1 MDTVKE
7 NIFSREF
14 IEKDA
19 IEKLELEQR
28 IRDEAQA
35 LNDKGRIE
43 RQELGFN
50 TTHVFNR
57 GELLAILKHYSV
69 NMKE

>member
-19 IEKLELEQR
+19 IEKLEQEQK
-28 IRDEAQA
+28 IKDEAQA
-35 LNDKGRIE
+35 LQDKERIE
-43 RQELGFN
+43 R
-50 TTHVFNR
+50 
-57 GELLAILKHYSV
+57 
-69 NMKE
+69 

>member
-19 IEKLELEQR
+19 IEKLEQEQK
-28 IRDEAQA
+28 IKDEAQA
-35 LNDKGRIE
+35 LQDKGRIE
-43 RQELGFN
+43 R
-50 TTHVFNR
+50 
-57 GELLAILKHYSV
+57 
-69 NMKE
+69 

>member
-19 IEKLELEQR
+19 IEKLEQEQKLK
-28 IRDEAQA
+28 DEA
-35 LNDKGRIE
+35 
-43 RQELGFN
+43 
-50 TTHVFNR
+50 
-57 GELLAILKHYSV
+57 
-69 NMKE
+69 

>member
-28 IRDEAQA
+28 LRE
-35 LNDKGRIE
+35 
-43 RQELGFN
+43 
-50 TTHVFNR
+50 
-57 GELLAILKHYSV
+57 
-69 NMKE
+69 

>member
-19 IEKLELEQR
+19 IEKLEMEQKV
-28 IRDEAQA
+28 RDEA
-35 LNDKGRIE
+35 
-43 RQELGFN
+43 
-50 TTHVFNR
+50 
-57 GELLAILKHYSV
+57 
-69 NMKE
+69 